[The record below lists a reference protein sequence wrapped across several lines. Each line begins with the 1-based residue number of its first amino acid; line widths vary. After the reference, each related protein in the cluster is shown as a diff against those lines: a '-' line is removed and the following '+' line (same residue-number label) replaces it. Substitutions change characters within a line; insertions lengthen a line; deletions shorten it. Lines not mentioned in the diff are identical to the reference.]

1 MKKRKFGKHEDY
13 ISIVGLGGLSIKD
26 AGQKVSN
33 SLVSYAYDK
42 GVNYFDVA
50 PGYGDAQELMG
61 RSIKQ
66 YRNSVFLAC
75 KTSSRGFSESLNDLH
90 NSLKM
95 LNTDHFDLY
104 QLHGMKTR
112 DDFERVTAKNGALE
126 ALIKAK
132 HQGKIRYIGF
142 SCHSVLVANLLL
154 DYFNFDSILFPVNWA
169 LILKSKFGLEILD
182 RCNKTGIAVLA
193 IKAMANTLWEDKDLR
208 GFPNCWYKPLTDKKM
223 IDLAVKFALSED
235 IVSFLP
241 PGDSNLFRLGL
252 DAALSFKR
260 IDKLEIENLRNLA
273 FKSSPIGSKDEI
285 FLGAKM

>member
-1 MKKRKFGKHEDY
+1 MKKRKFGKHDDH
-13 ISIVGLGGLSIKD
+13 ISIMGLGGLSIK
-26 AGQKVSN
+26 GSGKKVSN
-33 SLVSYAYDK
+33 SLVSYAYDM
-42 GVNYFDVA
+42 GINYFDVA

-61 RSIKQ
+61 KSLKQ
-66 YRNSVFLAC
+66 YRNSVFLSC
-75 KTSSRGFSESLNDLH
+75 KTSNRGFSESLNDLH

-112 DDFERVTAKNGALE
+112 DDFERVVAKNGALE

-132 HQGKIRYIGF
+132 YQGKIRYIGF

-182 RCNKTGIAVLA
+182 RCSKEGTAVLA
-193 IKAMANTLWEDKDLR
+193 IKVMADTLWGNKEIR
-208 GFPNCWYKPLTDKKM
+208 EFPNCWYKPLSQKKM

-241 PGDSNLFRLGL
+241 PGDASLFRLGM
-252 DAALSFKR
+252 DAAISFNR
-260 IDKLEIENLRNLA
+260 INRFEIEELRNFA
-273 FKSSPIGSKDEI
+273 FENSPIGSKDEI
-285 FLGAKM
+285 FLGPKM